1 MDRRRVE
8 IEGRYVDQEGGVTVI
23 SVPIRELIETL
34 DYNGYTVV
42 QDSEVNLDYSDKIK
56 FEELVEKYLKAS
68 WSEREEIYK
77 NATKQ

>member
-8 IEGRYVDQEGGVTVI
+8 IEGMYVDQEGGVTVI

-34 DYNGYTVV
+34 NYNSYTVV